1 MKRHINKSHVSFLL
15 LSMVIS
21 SNFFRLSIVPG
32 IITKSIG
39 FAFALG
45 LVLWSF
51 MKILQ
56 NGRMAR
62 WIKEVRFFFLFLL
75 VIFAST
81 IPSLVYWHQPILKSL
96 YVIYPWA
103 YFLVFVVMAVRGY
116 NQDEVY
122 EALKKYTI
130 LFGVVM
136 AIALFMPY
144 RIIGGELGGELD
156 ISRGV
161 SRVRMGGTYYM
172 HLFGFLNMVLYCQ
185 KGNKKYLHYY
195 LLCLLMVVLSVS
207 RQHIVVFSFMTLGY
221 MLVNMKMRKSILM
234 IIVGALMGLL
244 ILPYTSIY
252 KGLVQTEHD
261 ENIVYEGEEDNVRIL
276 SAKYF
281 VNEFPSN
288 NVTRMIGN
296 CQYNMDSPYGK
307 HIEDLRVFFLSDIGF
322 VGIYVY
328 YGVVGL
334 FLLFCMLYYTM
345 RTNVAKD
352 FMGCK
357 LYIYYLFLTNILS
370 HSFDIAQVG
379 IAMCLYLIAYQS
391 LKNKQLQQCR
401 I

>member
-1 MKRHINKSHVSFLL
+1 
-15 LSMVIS
+15 
-21 SNFFRLSIVPG
+21 
-32 IITKSIG
+32 
-39 FAFALG
+39 
-45 LVLWSF
+45 
-51 MKILQ
+51 
-56 NGRMAR
+56 
-62 WIKEVRFFFLFLL
+62 
-75 VIFAST
+75 
-81 IPSLVYWHQPILKSL
+81 
-96 YVIYPWA
+96 
-103 YFLVFVVMAVRGY
+103 
-116 NQDEVY
+116 
-122 EALKKYTI
+122 
-130 LFGVVM
+130 
-136 AIALFMPY
+136 
-144 RIIGGELGGELD
+144 
-156 ISRGV
+156 
-161 SRVRMGGTYYM
+161 
-172 HLFGFLNMVLYCQ
+172 
-185 KGNKKYLHYY
+185 
-195 LLCLLMVVLSVS
+195 
-207 RQHIVVFSFMTLGY
+207 
-221 MLVNMKMRKSILM
+221 M